1 MKVEEEILP
10 LFISVDPE
18 RDGVKEVAEYIKEF
32 HPRMVGLTG
41 THEQVL
47 KACKA
52 YRYEVY
58 VLGFFQGGGGPMS
71 HQLFNTL

>member
-52 YRYEVY
+52 YRYGKYKCLAFSKGVPSG
-58 VLGFFQGGGGPMS
+58 V
-71 HQLFNTL
+71 